1 MAQVTFSSPTHTLLA
16 RSLNRITADQLTI
29 VDYGCGEGELLQ
41 YLPLAKL
48 KTYTGFEI
56 NPASLAH
63 AQKNWSGLKKASFTL
78 INEKKLPPLGSLN
91 SLDAIFL
98 VGVVQYL
105 PTRDLNH
112 VLTEAM
118 KVLKP
123 GGKLLISCTTDHWVY
138 QWLNIYRLFLPHFA
152 INRQA
157 LLQKIT
163 QSSLKV
169 EKQYERGLILSP
181 FFANIFI
188 FFFDAL
194 DKIFY
199 QTKGEL
205 GPIGRKMR
213 TIWMPVISAE
223 FTWNIDYGY
232 TLFIEATK
240 YV

>member
-1 MAQVTFSSPTHTLLA
+1 MASITFSSPTHTRLA
-16 RSLNRITADQLTI
+16 RSLDQIAGQLSI
-29 VDYGCGEGELLQ
+29 VDYGCGEGELLH
-41 YLPLAKL
+41 YLPWTKL
-48 KTYTGFEI
+48 KSYTGFEI

-63 AQKNWSGLKKASFTL
+63 AGENWSALKKASFTL
-78 INEKKLPPLGSLN
+78 INKKKLPALGN
-91 SLDAIFL
+91 SNSVDAVFL
-98 VGVVQYL
+98 VGVIQYL
-105 PTRDLNH
+105 PTQDLNH
-112 VLTEAM
+112 VLMEAM
-118 KVLKP
+118 RVLKP

-163 QSSLKV
+163 QHGLKV
-169 EKQYERGLILSP
+169 KQQYERGLMLTP
-181 FFANIFI
+181 FFSNIFI

-194 DKIFY
+194 DKVFY
-199 QTKGEL
+199 HTKGEL

-213 TIWMPVISAE
+213 AAWVPIISRE